1 MIKLFAYRQPPAAES
16 TSSANS
22 KADNSPRNASSELTI
37 LNRAAAFGVIILGL
51 AVLYYGK
58 PIILPLVLAMLITYA
73 LEPAVRRLHRLRI
86 PRGIAAMATIV
97 TVYAIVGFTIF
108 QLRGRARAIVE
119 SLPEAAHRVHMA
131 IQKARGQANGP
142 DSNSLQQAAK
152 EIQQTASVVSGNNSA
167 PAAKGV
173 SKVQIEP
180 PAFNLES
187 FLWSRTTSLLRFFW
201 QGIVVSFLVFFLL
214 ASGDLYKRKLV
225 RLFGSR
231 LSDKRL
237 TVEVLHEIDTN
248 IERFLLVQ
256 ILTSAV
262 VGVAT
267 WVLLAL
273 MHVDNAAI
281 WALSAGVLNS
291 IPYFGAIFV
300 SAGLALV
307 SFLQFGS
314 VLSTIEV
321 AGGAFIITS
330 LEGMLLTPAL
340 MGKASGI
347 NQVAMFVALLF
358 WGWMWGIPGTLLAVP
373 IMMIIKTVCQRI
385 EGLQRVGEFLNEH

>member
-1 MIKLFAYRQPPAAES
+1 
-16 TSSANS
+16 
-22 KADNSPRNASSELTI
+22 
-37 LNRAAAFGVIILGL
+37 
-51 AVLYYGK
+51 
-58 PIILPLVLAMLITYA
+58 
-73 LEPAVRRLHRLRI
+73 
-86 PRGIAAMATIV
+86 
-97 TVYAIVGFTIF
+97 
-108 QLRGRARAIVE
+108 
-119 SLPEAAHRVHMA
+119 MA

-152 EIQQTASVVSGNNSA
+152 EIQQTASVVAGNNSA

-173 SKVQIEP
+173 AKVQIEP

-231 LSDKRL
+231 LSDKRV

-314 VLSTIEV
+314 ILSTVEV

-373 IMMIIKTVCQRI
+373 IMMIIKTVCERI
-385 EGLQRVGEFLNEH
+385 EGLHPVGEFLNEH